1 MSAANQIILQQ
12 KMKSVTSL
20 LCAALFLFTACT
32 DIPGTAIV
40 QQGEPCPLR
49 IKFVEGGAFTK
60 GDTPIDESVIEDI
73 NIFIFTPDKHLVRR
87 GYIAGSNISLEDM
100 VFTTNVSYTIY
111 AVANWGEEIECNTV
125 EELESMMYEGD
136 NLSELQN
143 GKGARI
149 LCGRLEDVKLSIK
162 EPLVMELGR
171 LLGKVHVMCNFSRL
185 SSGVSLTIKKVSLKN
200 VPKWVALFKDNV
212 AVEVADG
219 GSLEGG
225 MLSEITYKGVDF
237 YMFENLQ
244 GDVAGATGNKDKA
257 RLLGEARRG
266 VCSYIEMEC
275 NLVSKTKR
283 GAIMYRF
290 YLGGASDCNVY
301 RNACQNITVN
311 FIGNVSEGENSVSV
325 DNGALVDRVTE
336 LRVYPAIISFSSGV
350 MGSTYQCWVEVFPET
365 AFDKSVVWSS
375 SNSKVA
381 SVDQT
386 GLITTKS
393 PGKCNI
399 WVTSVENPSIDEK
412 VVVQVY

>member
-1 MSAANQIILQQ
+1 
-12 KMKSVTSL
+12 MKSVTTL

-32 DIPGTAIV
+32 DIPGNSPV

-49 IKFVEGGAFTK
+49 IKFVEGGPFTK
-60 GDTPIDESVIEDI
+60 GDTPINESIIEDI
-73 NIFIFTPDKHLVRR
+73 NIFIFTPDKHLIRR
-87 GYIAGSNISLEDM
+87 SYTTGGNLSLEDM
-100 VFTTNVSYTIY
+100 VLTTNVSYTIY

-171 LLGKVHVMCNFSRL
+171 LLGKVHVMCNLSRL

-200 VPKWVALFKDNV
+200 VPKDVALFKENV
-212 AVEVADG
+212 AGKVADG

-257 RLLGEARRG
+257 NRLDEGSRS

-275 NLVSKTKR
+275 SLLSKSKR
-283 GAIMYRF
+283 GEIIYRF
-290 YLGGASDCNVY
+290 YLGGKADCNVL
-301 RNACQNITVN
+301 RNTSQTVTVN
-311 FIGNVSEGENSVSV
+311 FIGEASQKENSVSV
-325 DNGALVDRVTE
+325 DNSALLDRVTE
-336 LRVYPAIISFSSGV
+336 MRLYPSVISFAPGNF
-350 MGSTYQCWVEVFPET
+350 GKTYQCWVELLPAT
-365 AFDKSVVWSS
+365 AYDKSVTWSS
-375 SNSKVA
+375 SDENVA
-381 SVDQT
+381 TVDQT
-386 GLITTKS
+386 GFIRTVGVGECS
-393 PGKCNI
+393 I
-399 WVTSVENPSIDEK
+399 WAHCQDNPSIGERCI
-412 VVVQVY
+412 VQVR